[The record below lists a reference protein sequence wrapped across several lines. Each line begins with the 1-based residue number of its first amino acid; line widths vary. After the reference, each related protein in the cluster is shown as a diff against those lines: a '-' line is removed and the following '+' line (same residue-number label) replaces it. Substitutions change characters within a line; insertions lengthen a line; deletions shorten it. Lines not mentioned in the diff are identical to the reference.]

1 VLSCM
6 MPGMTLNHVEIGAG
20 TPVLALHGWT
30 PDHHLMLGCLEPIF
44 TARPGYRRLYPDLPG
59 MGKSPAPP
67 SIASTDDVL
76 AAVASFVATTIGDE
90 PFLLVGESY
99 GGYLARGLT
108 RLLGD
113 QVRGLALVCPIGV
126 NVEHATRNVP
136 PRQVL
141 RPSPELL
148 AGLDPE
154 EAADF
159 AEIAVVQTQETL
171 RRFMAEIVV
180 GLRAADPVAMARI
193 RENWVLSTDPESG
206 DPYSR
211 PALIVTG
218 RQDDAVGYV
227 DQWALLPHYPRATF
241 AVLDVAGHNLQFEQP
256 ALFEALMSDWLDRVQ
271 EG

>member
-1 VLSCM
+1 
-6 MPGMTLNHVEIGAG
+6 
-20 TPVLALHGWT
+20 
-30 PDHHLMLGCLEPIF
+30 
-44 TARPGYRRLYPDLPG
+44 
-59 MGKSPAPP
+59 
-67 SIASTDDVL
+67 VL

-154 EAADF
+154 EVADF

-206 DPYSR
+206 DPYPR